1 METTLSQGVDE
12 WIAPMADSMDELA
25 TCTLRLGGATVEP
38 CGAAVPRGL
47 VGAYVGLVGDTAAL
61 QLGVV
66 ADHATCAALAR
77 ALLCMEAEEQLSDE
91 DMADA
96 MNEVANIVG
105 GGVKRRMVDIDPSLK
120 LGLPVFIN
128 GFVQPTHA
136 LETAAATVALG
147 PYDAHL
153 LILRHRI

>member
-1 METTLSQGVDE
+1 MRHAS
-12 WIAPMADSMDELA
+12 
-25 TCTLRLGGATVEP
+25 
-38 CGAAVPRGL
+38 PRGL
-47 VGAYVGLVGDTAAL
+47 VGAYVGLVGDNAAL
-61 QLGVV
+61 QLGVI
-66 ADHATCAALAR
+66 ADPATCAELAR
-77 ALLCMEAEEQLSDE
+77 ALLCMEPEDELSDE

-105 GGVKRRMVDIDPSLK
+105 GGVKRRMVDVDPSLK

-136 LETAAATVALG
+136 LETAVATVTLG
-147 PYDAHL
+147 PYDGHL